1 MAATAW
7 TIHDDFIN
15 RLGNSLIDLDNDSL
29 RMALFQSTSN
39 AETESV
45 GNFAALTNE
54 TTAGNGYTSGG
65 MVLQS
70 VTWTESN
77 GVNTLNSNDV
87 TWTASGGSITA
98 QIAVIYDDTDTA
110 KTVIAHSTLDPNT
123 INITNGNFLTVQIN
137 AAGILTANSTP

>member
-15 RLGNSLIDLDNDSL
+15 RLGNSLIDIDSDDV

-45 GNFAALTNE
+45 GNFSQLTNQ

-65 MVLQS
+65 IRLTS
-70 VTWTESN
+70 VRWTESN
-77 GVNTLNSNDV
+77 GVNTFDASDV
-87 TWTASGGSITA
+87 TWTASGGSIAA
-98 QIAVIYDDTDTA
+98 QIAVIYDNTDAA
-110 KTVIAHSTLDPNT
+110 KTVICHSTLDPST
-123 INITNGNFLTVQIN
+123 INITTGNSLTVQIN
-137 AAGILTANSTP
+137 AAGIFTADSTP

>member
-15 RLGNSLIDLDNDSL
+15 RLGNGIIDLDSDDI

-45 GNFAALTNE
+45 GNFSQLTNQ
-54 TTAGNGYTSGG
+54 TVSGNGYTTGG
-65 MVLQS
+65 IRLTAVRWSEL
-70 VTWTESN
+70 N
-77 GVNTLNSNDV
+77 GVNTFDANDI

-98 QIAVIYDDTDTA
+98 QIAVIYDNTDSNN
-110 KTVIAHSTLDPNT
+110 TVICHSTLDPNT
-123 INITNGNFLTVQIN
+123 INITTGNSLTVQIN
-137 AAGILTANSTP
+137 AAGIFTADSTP